1 MSRIPVANA
10 PVLAEQGPGATWLFW
25 LALVIVVLA
34 IGTVFWWWGRRRRRP
49 QDPT

>member
-1 MSRIPVANA
+1 MARVFASEA
-10 PVLAEQGPGATWLFW
+10 PVLAWESPGAGWAFF
-25 LALVIVVLA
+25 LAFVVLVLA

>member
-1 MSRIPVANA
+1 MSRNPVAQTT
-10 PVLAEQGPGATWLFW
+10 PLAWEGPGATWLFFA
-25 LALVIVVLA
+25 ALVVVVLA